1 MFVLSWYNS
10 GNFNAPS
17 LRRISRITQR
27 QGRKPVSEVSKIVAK
42 GRLIRNKIMTDAL
55 SNKGVRVFVL
65 CISLLFVVS
74 CGSGRPVVYGPQPP
88 ITDSIPISPPEAL
101 APIGYAIQ
109 AGAFSK
115 RQNAAGLTATLKKQG
130 VDAYYFLHET
140 GLYKVRFGDFPS
152 KASAQTYAG
161 NLYAR
166 SIIDV
171 YYIVGPEDYPKEQT
185 GPVGEVVLREEI
197 VKTAERF
204 LGIPYQW
211 GGNSPETGFDCSGL
225 TTSVYELNG
234 LKLPRSSRQ
243 QWQAGTPI
251 DRNELSKGDLV
262 FFATAGGKRVTHVGI
277 YVDENKFIHAPSK
290 GKTIRFASLSNG
302 YFKRHYLGARTYL

>member
-1 MFVLSWYNS
+1 V
-10 GNFNAPS
+10 
-17 LRRISRITQR
+17 T
-27 QGRKPVSEVSKIVAK
+27 KC
-42 GRLIRNKIMTDAL
+42 RLIGNEILRNILYKRVRRL
-55 SNKGVRVFVL
+55 SAVFFL
-65 CISLLFVVS
+65 LLFAAS
-74 CGSGRPVVYGPQPP
+74 CGGGRPVVYSPKPP
-88 ITDSIPISPPEAL
+88 VIGLKSVSPPEPL

-130 VDAYYFLHET
+130 VEAYYFLHET

-152 KASAQTYAG
+152 KTLAQTYAE

-166 SIIDV
+166 SMINV
-171 YYIVGPEDYPKEQT
+171 YYIVGPEDYPKEKA
-185 GPVGEVVLREEI
+185 GPDGEMLLREEI

-211 GGNSPETGFDCSGL
+211 GGSSPETGFDCSGL

-243 QWQAGTPI
+243 QWQAGSPI
-251 DRNELSKGDLV
+251 DRGELLKGDLV
-262 FFATAGGKRVTHVGI
+262 FFATAGGRKVTHVGI
-277 YVDENKFIHAPSK
+277 YVDDNNFIHAPRK
-290 GKTIRFASLSNG
+290 GKTIRIASLSNG